1 MNFDELAKMWNS
13 KESIDR
19 AALVADYIQNTLNL
33 NKELKA
39 MEFGCGTGILSF
51 NLKNKFNH
59 IDLVD
64 TSKGMLE
71 VALGTIK
78 NDNIKNISIKNI
90 NLSNEEVDKKYDVI
104 YSSMALHHVDDVEG
118 MLNKFYNILEND
130 GQIAIA
136 ELNED
141 NGDFHWGVED
151 FNGHNGFNQTELK
164 RMFEKVGF
172 KNIKIQ
178 EIFKGDKNQKG
189 KEITYSIFMIFANK

>member
-13 KESIDR
+13 KESLDR
-19 AALVADYIQNTLNL
+19 AILVARNIENNLNL
-33 NKELKA
+33 NKEQTA

-51 NLKNKFNH
+51 NLKNKFKH

-71 VALGTIK
+71 VALETIK
-78 NDNIKNISIKNI
+78 KDNIDNIEIKNI
-90 NLSNEEVDKKYDVI
+90 NLANENVKERYDVI
-104 YSSMALHHVDDVEG
+104 YSSMALHHVQDVEA
-118 MLNKFYNILEND
+118 MVSKFYDILAND
-130 GQIAIA
+130 GQVAIA

-151 FNGHNGFNQTELK
+151 FNGHNGFNQAKLK
-164 RMFEKVGF
+164 EMFEKVGF

-178 EIFKGDKNQKG
+178 EIFKGNKNQRG
-189 KEITYSIFMIFANK
+189 KEITYSVFMIFANK